1 MPVYT
6 KIEGERF
13 ESFSEDA
20 RFVSVT
26 ERTMMRSLGLVEG
39 DAQTLV
45 EMAEAVAADGD
56 TYRLD
61 PDLREQINA
70 TMSALT
76 DLYAALPKEK
86 LGEAA

>member
-20 RFVSVT
+20 RLVAVT

-39 DAQTLV
+39 DAQTLI
-45 EMAEAVAADGD
+45 EMCGAVAADGD
-56 TYRLD
+56 TYNLD
-61 PDLREQINA
+61 ADLREQVA
-70 TMSALT
+70 KTMEALT
-76 DLYAALPKEK
+76 DLHASLPKPK
-86 LGEAA
+86 MEAAR